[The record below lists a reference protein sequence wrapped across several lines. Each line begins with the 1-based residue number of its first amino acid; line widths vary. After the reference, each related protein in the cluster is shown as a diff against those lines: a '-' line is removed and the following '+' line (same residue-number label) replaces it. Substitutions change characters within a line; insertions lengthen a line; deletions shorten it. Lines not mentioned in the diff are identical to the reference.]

1 MLQSSFERRA
11 VLTMLL
17 ATAGML
23 ASPTSQAQ
31 QVERSTSIV
40 SSDVASQVSAFNYR
54 EGPESDLLF
63 TGTALAP
70 KAYGEAEVEFQDGRS
85 TVKAKV
91 KKLPL
96 AKDLGPYTVYA
107 LWAVA
112 PDGRATNLG
121 VIDAPDGKGKLKTS
135 YSGSEFA
142 LIVTAEPHFAV
153 SVPSTAV
160 VLFNLAKKVKGIE
173 TKVTS
178 LAERADYRTLRK
190 IPIDPKKA
198 PADLVGA
205 RYALSIAAV
214 AGAEQY
220 APSEFASAAAKLDA
234 AEKAQASDK
243 RSERSSAPLLARD
256 ATQSAEVARRAALRG
271 KTDADVQ
278 ASRAAAAVAAAQQA
292 TAAERQHAQELA
304 AETARVE
311 LLNRLDSV
319 LPTRETKRGLVSE
332 IGGVQF
338 ASGTAKLT
346 ATAREALARFAGV
359 VASYPVLQYDI
370 EGHTDSVGRESAN
383 QELSLQRAIAV
394 RDYLIVQGIRASAI
408 DVAGFGSSM
417 PVADNASADGRA
429 RNRRVEIVVSGGPL
443 AK

>member
-1 MLQSSFERRA
+1 MRSRVWFVRGLVAFA
-11 VLTMLL
+11 CVLVV
-17 ATAGML
+17 TAGE
-23 ASPTSQAQ
+23 AQ

-54 EGPESDLLF
+54 EGPESKLLF
-63 TGTALAP
+63 TGTPLAP
-70 KAYGEAEVEFQDGRS
+70 KGYGEAEVEFQDGRS

-91 KKLPL
+91 RKLPE
-96 AKDLGPYTVYA
+96 AKDLGPYTVYV

-112 PDGRATNLG
+112 PDGRATNIG
-121 VIDAPDGKGKLKTS
+121 VIDAPDGKGKLRTS

-160 VLFNLAKKVKGIE
+160 VLFNVAKKVKGTE

-190 IPIDPKKA
+190 IPIDDRTA

-214 AGAEQY
+214 SGAEQY
-220 APSEFASAAAKLDA
+220 APAEFATAQAKLEQ
-234 AEKAQASDK
+234 AEKAQASEK
-243 RSERSSAPLLARD
+243 RSVRNSAPLLARD
-256 ATQSAEVARRAALRG
+256 ATESAEVARRAASRG
-271 KTDADVQ
+271 KSEADAK
-278 ASRAAAAVAAAQQA
+278 AARAAAAAAAAEQAKAGERAHPPEVAAEA
-292 TAAERQHAQELA
+292 
-304 AETARVE
+304 ARVD

-319 LPTRETKRGLVSE
+319 LPTHETKRGLVSE

-346 ATAREALARFAGV
+346 QTAREALARFAGV
-359 VASYPVLQYDI
+359 VASYPTLQYDV
-370 EGHTDSVGRESAN
+370 EGHTDSVGSEDKNRD
-383 QELSLQRAIAV
+383 LSLQRAIAV
-394 RDYLIVQGIRASAI
+394 RDFLIGQGIRASAI

-417 PVADNASADGRA
+417 PVADNATADGRA